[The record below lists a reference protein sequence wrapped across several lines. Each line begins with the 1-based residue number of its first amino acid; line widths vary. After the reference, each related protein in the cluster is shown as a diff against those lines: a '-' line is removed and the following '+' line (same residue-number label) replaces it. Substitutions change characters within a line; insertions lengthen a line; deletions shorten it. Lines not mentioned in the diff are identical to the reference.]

1 MSQENTVVVEVNA
14 FSDIEDAV
22 ERELAKAE
30 KKLKNSWKI
39 F

>member
-22 ERELAKAE
+22 ERELTKAE
-30 KKLKNSWKI
+30 KKN
-39 F
+39 

>member
-1 MSQENTVVVEVNA
+1 MIMSQEKAVVLEVNA

-30 KKLKNSWKI
+30 KKPKNI
-39 F
+39 